1 MRSDA
6 GASVILRARM
16 SLLLGYYAD
25 MLFVD
30 HGDAFKVTV
39 GFLFESM
46 GYGGAEHAVALQSID
61 TMNTVVSDNE
71 LSPRLYPMIDDI
83 VTALV
88 NLIGRVDKPTFFEFI
103 RDFTKYFAKV
113 LDDKILLI
121 FKHIVDRIMHE

>member
-1 MRSDA
+1 
-6 GASVILRARM
+6 M

-25 MLFVD
+25 MLFTE

-46 GYGGAEHAVALQSID
+46 GYGKGPEHAVSLQSID

-83 VTALV
+83 VAAV
-88 NLIGRVDKPTFFEFI
+88 ISLIDSVQ
-103 RDFTKYFAKV
+103 
-113 LDDKILLI
+113 
-121 FKHIVDRIMHE
+121 